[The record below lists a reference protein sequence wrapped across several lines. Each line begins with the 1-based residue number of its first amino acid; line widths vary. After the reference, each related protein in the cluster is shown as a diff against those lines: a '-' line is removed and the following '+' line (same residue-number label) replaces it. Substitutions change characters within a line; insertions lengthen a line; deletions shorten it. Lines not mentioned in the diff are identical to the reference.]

1 MFIEFHGVFMDFSE
15 FLMRKFVLFYF
26 VGVIWIIRW
35 QRNIIYNIITI
46 FSASAESCNKF
57 EIKVRSLSSM
67 VYKLF
72 HGAQIFV
79 NIITPRELNWL
90 IIVYE
95 LDVEIWI
102 KAL

>member
-1 MFIEFHGVFMDFSE
+1 MDFSE
-15 FLMRKFVLFYF
+15 FLVTKLVLFYF

-35 QRNIIYNIITI
+35 QRNIINNIIAI

-67 VYKLF
+67 VDKLF

-79 NIITPRELNWL
+79 NIITPGELNRL

-95 LDVEIWI
+95 LNVEIWV